1 MRTAIVMAAW
11 CLLATLPPITLFFVA
26 PDLQGSRYLYLASI
40 GYAGLV
46 VTLTSHYRGSVA
58 ARLFSLGAPTFL
70 IIGGIAGVIWHLGP
84 WQDAAAMRDRIIAA
98 AAANVQVQR
107 CDHPTFQDLP
117 DSVRGAYVF
126 RNGGRE
132 ALAFGSGTASP
143 AAVTACTF
151 RWDGRELMAVD
162 ERLGGI
168 RR

>member
-1 MRTAIVMAAW
+1 MATW
-11 CLLATLPPITLFFVA
+11 CLLATLPVITLFFVA

-58 ARLFSLGAPTFL
+58 ARLVSLGAPTFL
-70 IIGGIAGVIWHLGP
+70 IATGIAGVIWHLGP
-84 WQDAAAMRDRIIAA
+84 WRDAAAIRDRIIAA

-107 CDHPTFQDLP
+107 CDHPTFEDLP

-126 RNGGRE
+126 RNGSRE

-143 AAVTACTF
+143 VATTCVF
-151 RWDGRELMAVD
+151 RWNGRELIAVD
-162 ERLGGI
+162 ERSGGI
-168 RR
+168 LR